1 MDDFGMTLGKQWHIL
16 FNNFAAENPMPK
28 SKAHFVS
35 FEFDRFEHST
45 IMVAKVEGFNKRN

>member
-1 MDDFGMTLGKQWHIL
+1 MTLGKQWHIL